1 MPAQQH
7 RMYHTPSQGCPID
20 VRILST
26 VILAKGVVQ
35 QGAGGLC
42 GLAHLNAIAGQG
54 LLSGPIA
61 RADTESIWQ

>member
-7 RMYHTPSQGCPID
+7 RMYHTPSQGCPLN

-35 QGAGGLC
+35 QGAGE
-42 GLAHLNAIAGQG
+42 
-54 LLSGPIA
+54 LLGTRRLP
-61 RADTESIWQ
+61 Q